1 MTATAQMPRADSPSA
16 GPATVLTLGI
26 TGMTCAACVQR
37 IEKVLKRLPSVSDA
51 TVNLATE
58 EARITGKTALS
69 RPEIEAA
76 IARAGYGIRQEAAP
90 ARPDREPLR
99 LAIGAALAL
108 PLVAPMVLRLATD
121 QMFMLPG
128 WLELILASPIQFW
141 LGAVFYR
148 GAWRALRGFS
158 GNMDLLVAIGTSAAY
173 GLSLYLMLR
182 GDPHLY
188 FESGAIVILL
198 VRLGKWLEARA
209 KRRTLGALQALQS
222 LWPQTARIRR
232 DGVESEVP
240 IRFLAA
246 GDIVVVKPGE
256 RVPADGRV
264 IEGISEVDQALITGE
279 SRAVPIAPGDRT
291 IGGAINGSGVLVL
304 EATAVGA
311 ETMLARITRMVADA
325 QGAKAPIQR
334 LVDRVS
340 AVFVPVVIAIAAV
353 SAIGWLLT
361 GAAVE
366 TAVINAVA
374 VLVIACPCALGLATP
389 AAIMV
394 GTGIGAKHGILIRD
408 AAALETAGRITV
420 VAFDKTGTLTKGA
433 PSLAEIVTT
442 PACTADEALAMIAA
456 LQSGSSHPLARAA
469 LDAGAKQALTI
480 PPAGDLHTLPGQGI
494 SGIVGGRDLRFG
506 TARLMAEAGI
516 DRSALAGAA
525 DRWTAAGASVS
536 YLAELRP
543 MPRLLALAAFTDQM
557 KPSAVR
563 AVAGL
568 HRLGIR
574 AMMMTGDNR
583 GAAAAI
589 GRQLGLDDLQAE
601 LLPADKTRIIDR
613 LKTEG
618 EIVGM
623 VGDGINDAPAL
634 AAADVGIAMA
644 TGTDVAIET
653 AGIALLR
660 GDPALVPAAID
671 LSRATT
677 AKIRQNLVWAFL
689 FNVLGL
695 PLAAFGLLSPIIA
708 GAAMAM
714 SSVAVITNALA
725 LNRWRPKEEFEP

>member
-1 MTATAQMPRADSPSA
+1 MMTEAPTVDSSNI
-16 GPATVLTLGI
+16 LTLGI

-37 IEKVLKRLPSVSDA
+37 IEKVLKRLPSVADA
-51 TVNLATE
+51 SVNLATE
-58 EARITGKTALS
+58 EARITGGTTLS
-69 RPEIEAA
+69 RAEIEAA
-76 IARAGYGIRQEAAP
+76 IARAGYGVRHEAATKL
-90 ARPDREPLR
+90 RDLEPIN

-108 PLVAPMVLRLATD
+108 PLVAPMILHLATD
-121 QMFMLPG
+121 RMLMVPG
-128 WLELILASPIQFW
+128 WFQLALATPIQFW
-141 LGAVFYR
+141 LGAIFYR

-188 FESGAIVILL
+188 FESGAVVILL

-222 LWPQTARIRR
+222 LWPQSARVRR
-232 DGVESEVP
+232 DGAESEVP
-240 IRFLAA
+240 IRFLVK
-246 GDIVVVKPGE
+246 GDIIVVKPGE
-256 RVPADGRV
+256 RIPADGRV
-264 IEGISEVDQALITGE
+264 IDGASEIDQSLITGE
-279 SRAVPIAPGDRT
+279 SRAIPIEPGDRT
-291 IGGAINGSGVLVL
+291 IGGAMNGSGLLVL
-304 EATAVGA
+304 EATAIGA

-340 AVFVPVVIAIAAV
+340 AIFVPIVLLIAGLAAT
-353 SAIGWLLT
+353 GWLFA
-361 GAAVE
+361 GAGVE
-366 TAVINAVA
+366 VAVINAVA

-394 GTGIGAKHGILIRD
+394 GTGVGARYGILIRD
-408 AAALETAGRITV
+408 AAALETTGRITL

-433 PSLAEIVTT
+433 PSLAEIVAT
-442 PACTADEALAMIAA
+442 PESNADEALAFIAA
-456 LQSGSSHPLARAA
+456 LQSGSSHPLARASM
-469 LDAGAKQALTI
+469 DAAAARQLNV
-480 PPAGDLHTLPGQGI
+480 PPAGEQRALPGFGI
-494 SGIVGGRDLRFG
+494 AGKVAARDLRFG
-506 TARLMAEAGI
+506 TARLMAERQLDLSG
-516 DRSALAGAA
+516 LANAA
-525 DRWTAAGASVS
+525 ETWSAAGATIS
-536 YLAELRP
+536 YLAEFEPR
-543 MPRLLALAAFTDQM
+543 PRLLALAAFTDQL
-557 KPSAVR
+557 KPSAVKS
-563 AVAGL
+563 VAEL
-568 HRLGIR
+568 HRLGLR

-589 GRQLGLDDLQAE
+589 GRQLGLDDLRAE
-601 LLPADKTRIIDR
+601 LLPADKTRIV
-613 LKTEG
+613 G
-618 EIVGM
+618 ELQAAGEAVAM

-660 GDPALVPAAID
+660 GDPSLVPAAIE

-725 LNRWRPKEEFEP
+725 LNRWRPKA